1 MQFLDGVIGRLQGF
15 FGANQTTS
23 TFVGNIGGTFPDDI
37 SARERLSSVVRAVKL
52 ISEDVARLQVDVL
65 RRNSS
70 DGVPVDDNAAD
81 LLTQEANPYQTGRE
95 WRAWMVSTAI
105 LRGSAYSYIQ
115 RDPNGNAIALWPLL
129 PGRVT
134 AVWSGW
140 QLQPN
145 WLLDGREIDPYE
157 IVVLMSGPGNLNN
170 PYLCDSPLVKC
181 APAMSLAVMQ
191 ERLATAIAA
200 SGRVGKISITHPGT
214 LSQTAKTD
222 LLDAY
227 SRKHMS
233 PEGASR
239 PLVLDENVKV
249 EQVGAGSIQGLLEER
264 RFAIMEVARALSIPP
279 QMLFQGDA
287 GALTSQI
294 EMQRQY
300 VETTVAPWCA
310 RFADAMNRKLLSPG
324 RFLRFDYYAL
334 MRGNLR
340 DTAQSL
346 KDLSHTGALSVND
359 AREMLGLPEDSERGN
374 EPIQAYKPYSN
385 DLVEGNDTP

>member
-1 MQFLDGVIGRLQGF
+1 MQFIDGVIGRLQGF

-37 SARERLSSVVRAVKL
+37 SARERLSSVVRGVKL
-52 ISEDVARLQVDVL
+52 ISEDIARLPIDVYRL
-65 RRNSS
+65 GANDETPVA
-70 DGVPVDDNAAD
+70 DGASD
-81 LLTQEANPYQTGRE
+81 LLTREANPYQSGRE
-95 WRAWMVSTAI
+95 WRAWMVATSI

-115 RDPNGNAIALWPLL
+115 RDAGGNAVALWPLL
-129 PGRVT
+129 SGRVT

-140 QLQPN
+140 QLEPA
-145 WLLDGREIDPYE
+145 WLLDGRNVDPFE
-157 IVVLMSGPGNLNN
+157 LIILMSGPGNLNN

-181 APAMSLAVMQ
+181 APSMSLAVMQ
-191 ERLATAIAA
+191 ERVATAIAA

-249 EQVGAGSIQGLLEER
+249 EQVGAGAIQGLLDER

-300 VETTVAPWCA
+300 VETTVSPWCA

-324 RFLRFDYYAL
+324 RALRFDYHSL

-346 KDLSHTGALSVND
+346 KDLAQTGAVTVND
-359 AREMLGLPEDSERGN
+359 AREMLGLPQDTARGN
-374 EPIQAYKPYSN
+374 EPIAPVIQSN
-385 DLVEGNDTP
+385 EGGEA